1 MIEKLEMP
9 MVEHQDGDEMKDGRR
24 KFDAIVIG
32 SGQGGTPL
40 SLSLAEAGWKVALI
54 ERKAVGGTCINE
66 GCTPTKTMIASARI
80 AHLVRRAGDFGV
92 HAGEFSLDLERV
104 VQRKKQV
111 VESFRKGSKKRIL
124 DSPNLSLIEG
134 SARFVR
140 ERQLEVALL
149 NGSTEFFEADTIVIN
164 TGTRPASPEIKG
176 LDNVVAHDSTSIM
189 ELDELPEHLIVVG
202 GGYVG
207 LEFGQ
212 MFRRFGSKVTIIQR
226 DKQLLSRE
234 DEDIAG
240 MILEI
245 MRDEGIEVL
254 LDTEPLEVDSV
265 GGDRISLTLQ
275 SSEKETTV
283 VGSHL
288 LLAAGRL
295 PNTPDL
301 NLEKNGI
308 QIDGRGFIRVNSRL
322 ETTSKGVYAIGDVKG
337 GPAFTHISY
346 DDFRILKQNLLNG
359 GSSTIEERFVP
370 YVVFIDPQLGRIG
383 LSEKEASSQGRDF
396 RVAKL
401 PFDRVARA
409 IETDETRGM
418 MKALV
423 DSKTD
428 QIIGAA
434 ILGVEGGEIM
444 SAIQIAMMGGLPYTS
459 LREGVFA
466 HPTLVES
473 LNNLFMTLDS

>member
-1 MIEKLEMP
+1 MTMAG
-9 MVEHQDGDEMKDGRR
+9 QRDGDEMKDGRR

-40 SLSLAEAGWKVALI
+40 ALSLAEAGWKVALV
-54 ERKAVGGTCINE
+54 ERKAVGGTCVNE

-92 HAGEFSLDLERV
+92 HAGEISLDLERV
-104 VQRKKQV
+104 VQRKRQV
-111 VESFRKGSKKRIL
+111 VKSFREGSKKRIL
-124 DSPNLSLIEG
+124 DSQNLSLIEG

-140 ERQLEVALL
+140 ERQLEVSLQD
-149 NGSTEFFEADTIVIN
+149 GRTEFLEADIIVIN
-164 TGTRPASPEIKG
+164 TGTSPARPEIRG
-176 LDNVVAHDSTSIM
+176 LYDSVAYDSTSIM
-189 ELDELPEHLIVVG
+189 ELDELPEHLIIVG

-212 MFRRFGSKVTIIQR
+212 MFRRFGSEVTIIQR

-234 DEDIAG
+234 DEDIAD
-240 MILEI
+240 MVLEI
-245 MRDEGIEVL
+245 MKDEGIDVL
-254 LDTEPLEVDSV
+254 LDSEPLQIRSA
-265 GGDRISLTLQ
+265 GGNRISLTVR
-275 SSEKETTV
+275 SSEKETTLA
-283 VGSHL
+283 GSHL
-288 LLAAGRL
+288 LLATGRL

-301 NLEKNGI
+301 NLEKAGI
-308 QIDGRGFIRVNSRL
+308 QVDGRGFVRVDSRL
-322 ETTSKGVYAIGDVKG
+322 ETTSKGIYAIGDVKG

-346 DDFRILKQNLLNG
+346 DDFRVLKQNLLNG

-401 PFDRVARA
+401 PFNRVARA
-409 IETDETRGM
+409 IETDETRGV

-444 SAIQIAMMGGLPYTS
+444 SAIQIAMMGGLPYTT
-459 LREGVFA
+459 LRDGIFA

>member
-1 MIEKLEMP
+1 MT
-9 MVEHQDGDEMKDGRR
+9 MVGQRDGDEMKDGRR

-40 SLSLAEAGWKVALI
+40 ALSLAEAGWKVALV
-54 ERKAVGGTCINE
+54 ERKAVGGTCVNE

-92 HAGEFSLDLERV
+92 HAGEISLDLERV
-104 VQRKKQV
+104 VQRKRQV
-111 VESFRKGSKKRIL
+111 VKSFREGSKKRIL
-124 DSPNLSLIEG
+124 DSQNLSLIEG

-140 ERQLEVALL
+140 ERQLEVSLQD
-149 NGSTEFFEADTIVIN
+149 GRTEFLEADIIVIN
-164 TGTRPASPEIKG
+164 TGTSPARPEIRG
-176 LDNVVAHDSTSIM
+176 LYDSVAYDSTSIM
-189 ELDELPEHLIVVG
+189 ELDELPEHLIIVG

-212 MFRRFGSKVTIIQR
+212 MFRRFGSEVTIIQR
-226 DKQLLSRE
+226 NKQLLSRE
-234 DEDIAG
+234 DEDIAD
-240 MILEI
+240 MVLEI
-245 MRDEGIEVL
+245 MKDEGIDVL
-254 LDTEPLEVDSV
+254 LDSEPLQIRSA
-265 GGDRISLTLQ
+265 GGNRISLTVR
-275 SSEKETTV
+275 SSEKETTLA
-283 VGSHL
+283 GSHL
-288 LLAAGRL
+288 LLATGRL

-301 NLEKNGI
+301 NLEKAGI
-308 QIDGRGFIRVNSRL
+308 QVDGRGFVRVDSRL
-322 ETTSKGVYAIGDVKG
+322 ETTSKGIYAIGDVKG

-346 DDFRILKQNLLNG
+346 DDFRVLKQNLLNG

-401 PFDRVARA
+401 PFNRVARA
-409 IETDETRGM
+409 IEMDETRGV

-444 SAIQIAMMGGLPYTS
+444 SAIQIAMMGGLPYTT
-459 LREGVFA
+459 LRDGIFA

>member
-1 MIEKLEMP
+1 
-9 MVEHQDGDEMKDGRR
+9 MKDGRR

-40 SLSLAEAGWKVALI
+40 ALSLAEAGWKVALV
-54 ERKAVGGTCINE
+54 ERKAVGGTCVNE

-92 HAGEFSLDLERV
+92 HAGEISLDLERV
-104 VQRKKQV
+104 VQRKRQV
-111 VESFRKGSKKRIL
+111 VKSFREGSKKRIL
-124 DSPNLSLIEG
+124 DSQNLSLIEG

-140 ERQLEVALL
+140 ERQLEVSLQD
-149 NGSTEFFEADTIVIN
+149 GRTEFLEADIIVIN
-164 TGTRPASPEIKG
+164 TGTSPARPEIRG
-176 LDNVVAHDSTSIM
+176 LYDSVAYDSTSIM
-189 ELDELPEHLIVVG
+189 ELDELPEHLIIVG

-212 MFRRFGSKVTIIQR
+212 MFRRFGSEVTIIQR

-234 DEDIAG
+234 DEDIAD
-240 MILEI
+240 MVLEI
-245 MRDEGIEVL
+245 MKDEGIDVL
-254 LDTEPLEVDSV
+254 LDSEPLQIRSA
-265 GGDRISLTLQ
+265 GGNRISLTVR
-275 SSEKETTV
+275 SSEKETTLA
-283 VGSHL
+283 GSHL
-288 LLAAGRL
+288 LLATGRL

-301 NLEKNGI
+301 NLEKAGI
-308 QIDGRGFIRVNSRL
+308 QVDGRGFVRVDSRL
-322 ETTSKGVYAIGDVKG
+322 ETTSKGIYAIGDVKG

-346 DDFRILKQNLLNG
+346 DDFRVLKQNLLNG

-401 PFDRVARA
+401 PFNRVARA
-409 IETDETRGM
+409 IETDETRGV

-444 SAIQIAMMGGLPYTS
+444 SAIQIAMMGGLPYTT
-459 LREGVFA
+459 LRDGIFA

>member
-1 MIEKLEMP
+1 
-9 MVEHQDGDEMKDGRR
+9 MKDGRR

-54 ERKAVGGTCINE
+54 ERKAVGGTCVNE

-104 VQRKKQV
+104 VQRKREV
-111 VESFRKGSKKRIL
+111 VESFREGSKKRIL

-140 ERQLEVALL
+140 ERQLEVTLL
-149 NGSTEFFEADTIVIN
+149 NGRMEFLEADTIVIN
-164 TGTRPASPEIKG
+164 TGTRPARPEIKG

-189 ELDELPEHLIVVG
+189 ELDELPEHLIIVG

-234 DEDIAG
+234 DEDIAS

-245 MRDEGIEVL
+245 MKDEGIEVL

-265 GGDRISLTLQ
+265 GGNKISLTLQ

-301 NLEKNGI
+301 DLEKTGI
-308 QIDGRGFIRVNSRL
+308 EIDGRGFIRVNSRL

>member
-1 MIEKLEMP
+1 MP
-9 MVEHQDGDEMKDGRR
+9 RVEHQDGDGMKDGRR

-54 ERKAVGGTCINE
+54 ERKAVGGTCVNE

-104 VQRKKQV
+104 VQRKREV
-111 VESFRKGSKKRIL
+111 VESFRGGSKKRIL

-140 ERQLEVALL
+140 ERQLEVTLL
-149 NGSTEFFEADTIVIN
+149 NGRTEFLEADTIVIN
-164 TGTRPASPEIKG
+164 TGTRPARPEIKG
-176 LDNVVAHDSTSIM
+176 LDNEVAHDSTSIM
-189 ELDELPEHLIVVG
+189 ELDELPEHLIIVG

-245 MRDEGIEVL
+245 MKDEGIEVL

-265 GGDRISLTLQ
+265 GGNKISLTLQ

-283 VGSHL
+283 AGSHL

-301 NLEKNGI
+301 DLEKTGI
-308 QIDGRGFIRVNSRL
+308 EIDGRGFIRVNSKL

-359 GSSTIEERFVP
+359 GSLTIEERFVP

>member
-104 VQRKKQV
+104 VQRKREV
-111 VESFRKGSKKRIL
+111 VESFREGSKKRIL

-149 NGSTEFFEADTIVIN
+149 NGRTEFLEADTIVIN
-164 TGTRPASPEIKG
+164 TGTRPARPEIKG
-176 LDNVVAHDSTSIM
+176 RDNVVAHDSTSIM

-265 GGDRISLTLQ
+265 GGNKISLTLQ
-275 SSEKETTV
+275 SSEKEMTV
-283 VGSHL
+283 AGSHL
-288 LLAAGRL
+288 LLAVGRL

-308 QIDGRGFIRVNSRL
+308 EIDERGFIRVNSKL

-359 GSSTIEERFVP
+359 GNSTIEERFVP

>member
-1 MIEKLEMP
+1 
-9 MVEHQDGDEMKDGRR
+9 MKDGRR

-54 ERKAVGGTCINE
+54 ERKAVGGTCVNE

-104 VQRKKQV
+104 VQRKREV
-111 VESFRKGSKKRIL
+111 VESFRGGSKKRIL

-140 ERQLEVALL
+140 ERQLEVTLL
-149 NGSTEFFEADTIVIN
+149 NGRTEFLEADTIVIN
-164 TGTRPASPEIKG
+164 TGTRPARPEIKG

-189 ELDELPEHLIVVG
+189 ELDELPEHLIIVG

-212 MFRRFGSKVTIIQR
+212 MFRRFGSKVAIIQR

-234 DEDIAG
+234 DEDIAS

-245 MRDEGIEVL
+245 MKDEGIEVL

-265 GGDRISLTLQ
+265 GGNKISLTLQ

-283 VGSHL
+283 AGSHL

-301 NLEKNGI
+301 DLEKTGI
-308 QIDGRGFIRVNSRL
+308 EIDGRGFIRVNSRL

>member
-1 MIEKLEMP
+1 
-9 MVEHQDGDEMKDGRR
+9 MKDGRR

-54 ERKAVGGTCINE
+54 ERKAVGGTCVNE

-104 VQRKKQV
+104 VQRKREV
-111 VESFRKGSKKRIL
+111 VESFREGSKKRIL

-140 ERQLEVALL
+140 ERQLEVTLL
-149 NGSTEFFEADTIVIN
+149 NGRTEFLEADTIVIN
-164 TGTRPASPEIKG
+164 TGTRPARPEIKG

-189 ELDELPEHLIVVG
+189 ELDELPEHLIIVG

-212 MFRRFGSKVTIIQR
+212 MFRRFGSKVAIIQR

-245 MRDEGIEVL
+245 MKDEGIEVL

-265 GGDRISLTLQ
+265 GGNKISLTLQ

-283 VGSHL
+283 AGSHL

-295 PNTPDL
+295 PNTRDL
-301 NLEKNGI
+301 DLEKTGI
-308 QIDGRGFIRVNSRL
+308 EIDGRGFIRVNSRL

-423 DSKTD
+423 DSETD

-444 SAIQIAMMGGLPYTS
+444 SAIQIAMMGRLPYTS
-459 LREGVFA
+459 LREGIFA

>member
-1 MIEKLEMP
+1 
-9 MVEHQDGDEMKDGRR
+9 MKDGRR

-54 ERKAVGGTCINE
+54 ERKAVGGTCVNE

-104 VQRKKQV
+104 VQRKREV
-111 VESFRKGSKKRIL
+111 VESFRGGSKKGIL
-124 DSPNLSLIEG
+124 DSPKLSLIEG

-140 ERQLEVALL
+140 ERQLEVTLL
-149 NGSTEFFEADTIVIN
+149 NGRTEFLEADTIVIN
-164 TGTRPASPEIKG
+164 TGTRPARPEIKG

-189 ELDELPEHLIVVG
+189 ELDELPEHLIIVG

-212 MFRRFGSKVTIIQR
+212 MFRRFGSKVAIIQR

-234 DEDIAG
+234 DEDIAS

-245 MRDEGIEVL
+245 MKDEGIEVL

-265 GGDRISLTLQ
+265 GGNKISLTLQ

-283 VGSHL
+283 AGSHL

-301 NLEKNGI
+301 DLEKTGI
-308 QIDGRGFIRVNSRL
+308 EIDGRGFIRVNSRL

>member
-1 MIEKLEMP
+1 
-9 MVEHQDGDEMKDGRR
+9 MKDGRR

-54 ERKAVGGTCINE
+54 ERKAVGGTCVNE

-104 VQRKKQV
+104 VQRKREV
-111 VESFRKGSKKRIL
+111 VESFREGSKKRIL

-140 ERQLEVALL
+140 ERQLEVTLL
-149 NGSTEFFEADTIVIN
+149 NGRTEFLEADTIVIN
-164 TGTRPASPEIKG
+164 TGTRPARPEIKG

-189 ELDELPEHLIVVG
+189 ELDELPEHLIIVG

-234 DEDIAG
+234 DEDIAS

-245 MRDEGIEVL
+245 MKDEGIEVL

-265 GGDRISLTLQ
+265 GGNKISLTLQ

-283 VGSHL
+283 AGSHL

-301 NLEKNGI
+301 NLEKTGI
-308 QIDGRGFIRVNSRL
+308 EIDGRGFIRVNSRL

-423 DSKTD
+423 DSETD

>member
-1 MIEKLEMP
+1 MT
-9 MVEHQDGDEMKDGRR
+9 MVGQRDGDEMKDGRR

-40 SLSLAEAGWKVALI
+40 ALSLAEAGWKVALV
-54 ERKAVGGTCINE
+54 ERKAVGGTCVNE

-92 HAGEFSLDLERV
+92 HAGEISLDLERV
-104 VQRKKQV
+104 VQRKRQV
-111 VESFRKGSKKRIL
+111 VKSFREGSKKRIL
-124 DSPNLSLIEG
+124 DSQNLSLIEG

-140 ERQLEVALL
+140 ERQLEVSLQD
-149 NGSTEFFEADTIVIN
+149 GRTEFLEADIIVIN
-164 TGTRPASPEIKG
+164 TGTSPARPEIRG
-176 LDNVVAHDSTSIM
+176 LYDSVAYDSTSIM
-189 ELDELPEHLIVVG
+189 ELDELPEHLIIVG

-212 MFRRFGSKVTIIQR
+212 MFRRFGSEVTIIQR

-234 DEDIAG
+234 DEDIAD
-240 MILEI
+240 MVLEI
-245 MRDEGIEVL
+245 MKDEGIDVL
-254 LDTEPLEVDSV
+254 LDSEPLQIRSA
-265 GGDRISLTLQ
+265 GGNRISLTVR
-275 SSEKETTV
+275 SSEKETTLA
-283 VGSHL
+283 GSHL
-288 LLAAGRL
+288 LLATGRL

-301 NLEKNGI
+301 NLEKAGI
-308 QIDGRGFIRVNSRL
+308 QVDGRGFVRVDSRL
-322 ETTSKGVYAIGDVKG
+322 ETTSKGIYAIGDVKG

-346 DDFRILKQNLLNG
+346 DDFRVLKQNLLNG

-401 PFDRVARA
+401 PFNRVARA
-409 IETDETRGM
+409 IETDETRGV

-444 SAIQIAMMGGLPYTS
+444 SAIQIAMMGGLPYTT
-459 LREGVFA
+459 LRDGIFA

>member
-1 MIEKLEMP
+1 
-9 MVEHQDGDEMKDGRR
+9 MKDGRR

-54 ERKAVGGTCINE
+54 ERKAVGGTCVNE

-80 AHLVRRAGDFGV
+80 AHLVRRSGDFGV

-104 VQRKKQV
+104 VQRKRQV
-111 VESFRKGSKKRIL
+111 VESFREGSKKRIA

-140 ERQLEVALL
+140 ERQLEVSLQD
-149 NGSTEFFEADTIVIN
+149 GRTEFLEADIIVIN
-164 TGTRPASPEIKG
+164 TGTSPARPEIRG
-176 LDNVVAHDSTSIM
+176 LDNSVAYDSTSIM
-189 ELDELPEHLIVVG
+189 ELDELPEHLIIVG

-212 MFRRFGSKVTIIQR
+212 MFRRFGSEVTIIQR

-234 DEDIAG
+234 DEDIAD
-240 MILEI
+240 MVLEI
-245 MRDEGIEVL
+245 MKDEGIDVL
-254 LDTEPLEVDSV
+254 LDSEPLQIRSA
-265 GGDRISLTLQ
+265 GGNRISLTVE
-275 SSEKETTV
+275 SSEKETTLE
-283 VGSHL
+283 GSHL
-288 LLAAGRL
+288 LLATGRL

-301 NLEKNGI
+301 NLEKTGI
-308 QIDGRGFIRVNSRL
+308 QVDGRGFVRVDRRL
-322 ETTSKGVYAIGDVKG
+322 ETTSKGVFAIGDVKG

-346 DDFRILKQNLLNG
+346 DDFRVLKQNLLNG

-409 IETDETRGM
+409 IETDETRGV

-459 LREGVFA
+459 LRDGVFA

-473 LNNLFMTLDS
+473 LNNLFMTLDG

>member
-1 MIEKLEMP
+1 
-9 MVEHQDGDEMKDGRR
+9 MKDGRR

-40 SLSLAEAGWKVALI
+40 ALSLAEAGWKVALV
-54 ERKAVGGTCINE
+54 ERKAVGGTCVNE

-92 HAGEFSLDLERV
+92 HAGEISLDLERV
-104 VQRKKQV
+104 VQRKRQV
-111 VESFRKGSKKRIL
+111 VKSFREGSKKRIL
-124 DSPNLSLIEG
+124 DSQNLSLIEG

-140 ERQLEVALL
+140 ERQLEVSLQD
-149 NGSTEFFEADTIVIN
+149 GRTEFLEADIIVIN
-164 TGTRPASPEIKG
+164 TGTSPARPEIRG
-176 LDNVVAHDSTSIM
+176 LYDSVAYDSTSIM
-189 ELDELPEHLIVVG
+189 ELDELPEHLIIVG

-212 MFRRFGSKVTIIQR
+212 MFRRFGSEVTIIQR
-226 DKQLLSRE
+226 NKQLLSRE
-234 DEDIAG
+234 DEDIAD
-240 MILEI
+240 MVLEI
-245 MRDEGIEVL
+245 MKDEGIDVL
-254 LDTEPLEVDSV
+254 LDSEPLQIRSA
-265 GGDRISLTLQ
+265 GGNRISLTVR
-275 SSEKETTV
+275 SSEKETTLA
-283 VGSHL
+283 GSHL
-288 LLAAGRL
+288 LLATGRL

-301 NLEKNGI
+301 NLEKAGI
-308 QIDGRGFIRVNSRL
+308 QVDGRGFVRVDSRL
-322 ETTSKGVYAIGDVKG
+322 ETTSKGIYAIGDVKG

-346 DDFRILKQNLLNG
+346 DDFRVLKQNLLNG

-401 PFDRVARA
+401 PFNRVARA
-409 IETDETRGM
+409 IEMDETRGV

-444 SAIQIAMMGGLPYTS
+444 SAIQIAMMGGLPYTT
-459 LREGVFA
+459 LRDGIFA

>member
-1 MIEKLEMP
+1 MT
-9 MVEHQDGDEMKDGRR
+9 MVGQRDGDEMKDGRR

-40 SLSLAEAGWKVALI
+40 ALSLAEAGWKVALV
-54 ERKAVGGTCINE
+54 ERKAVGGTCVNE

-92 HAGEFSLDLERV
+92 HAGEISLDLERV
-104 VQRKKQV
+104 VQRKRQV
-111 VESFRKGSKKRIL
+111 VKSFREGSKKRIL
-124 DSPNLSLIEG
+124 DSQNLSLIES

-140 ERQLEVALL
+140 ERQLEVSLED
-149 NGSTEFFEADTIVIN
+149 GRTEFLEADIIVIN
-164 TGTRPASPEIKG
+164 TGTSPARPEIRG
-176 LDNVVAHDSTSIM
+176 LYDSVAYDSTSIM
-189 ELDELPEHLIVVG
+189 ELDELPEHLIIVG

-212 MFRRFGSKVTIIQR
+212 MFRRFGSEVTIIQR

-234 DEDIAG
+234 DEDIAD
-240 MILEI
+240 MVLEI
-245 MRDEGIEVL
+245 MKDEGIDVL
-254 LDTEPLEVDSV
+254 LDSEPLQIRSA
-265 GGDRISLTLQ
+265 GGNRISLTVR
-275 SSEKETTV
+275 SSEKETTLA
-283 VGSHL
+283 GSHL
-288 LLAAGRL
+288 LLATGRL

-301 NLEKNGI
+301 NLEKAGI
-308 QIDGRGFIRVNSRL
+308 QVDGRGFVRVDSRL
-322 ETTSKGVYAIGDVKG
+322 ETTSKGIYAIGDVKG

-346 DDFRILKQNLLNG
+346 DDFRVLKQNLLNG

-401 PFDRVARA
+401 PFNRVARA
-409 IETDETRGM
+409 IETDETRGV

-444 SAIQIAMMGGLPYTS
+444 SAIQIAMMGGLPYTT
-459 LREGVFA
+459 LRDGIFA

>member
-1 MIEKLEMP
+1 
-9 MVEHQDGDEMKDGRR
+9 MKDGRR

-54 ERKAVGGTCINE
+54 ERKAVGGTCVNE

-104 VQRKKQV
+104 VQRKREV
-111 VESFRKGSKKRIL
+111 VESFREGSKKRIL

-140 ERQLEVALL
+140 ERQLEVTLL
-149 NGSTEFFEADTIVIN
+149 NGRTEFLEADTIVIN
-164 TGTRPASPEIKG
+164 TGTRPARPEIKG

-189 ELDELPEHLIVVG
+189 ELDELPEHLIIVG

-265 GGDRISLTLQ
+265 GGNKISLTLQ
-275 SSEKETTV
+275 SSEKEKTV
-283 VGSHL
+283 AGSHL

-301 NLEKNGI
+301 DLEKTGI
-308 QIDGRGFIRVNSRL
+308 EIDGRGFIRVNSKL

-383 LSEKEASSQGRDF
+383 LSEKEASSQGRGF

-423 DSKTD
+423 DSETD

-444 SAIQIAMMGGLPYTS
+444 SAIQIAMMGGLPYTL

>member
-1 MIEKLEMP
+1 
-9 MVEHQDGDEMKDGRR
+9 MKDGRR

-54 ERKAVGGTCINE
+54 ERKAVGGTCVNE

-80 AHLVRRAGDFGV
+80 AHLIRRAGDFGV

-104 VQRKKQV
+104 VQRKREV
-111 VESFRKGSKKRIL
+111 VESFREGSKKRIL

-140 ERQLEVALL
+140 ERQLEVTLL
-149 NGSTEFFEADTIVIN
+149 NGRTEFLEADTIVIN
-164 TGTRPASPEIKG
+164 TGTRPARPEIKG

-189 ELDELPEHLIVVG
+189 ELDELPEHLIIVG

-245 MRDEGIEVL
+245 MKDEGIEVL

-265 GGDRISLTLQ
+265 GGNKISLTLQ

-283 VGSHL
+283 AGSHL
-288 LLAAGRL
+288 LLAVGRL

-301 NLEKNGI
+301 NLEKTGI
-308 QIDGRGFIRVNSRL
+308 EIDGRGFIRVNSKL

-444 SAIQIAMMGGLPYTS
+444 SAIQIAMMGGLPYTL

>member
-1 MIEKLEMP
+1 
-9 MVEHQDGDEMKDGRR
+9 MKDGRR

-54 ERKAVGGTCINE
+54 ERKAVGGTCVNE

-104 VQRKKQV
+104 VQRKREV
-111 VESFRKGSKKRIL
+111 VESFREGSKKRIL

-140 ERQLEVALL
+140 ERQLEVTLL
-149 NGSTEFFEADTIVIN
+149 NGRTEFLEADTIVIN
-164 TGTRPASPEIKG
+164 TGTRPARPEIKG

-189 ELDELPEHLIVVG
+189 ELDELPEHLIIVG

-212 MFRRFGSKVTIIQR
+212 MFRRFGSKVAIIQR

-234 DEDIAG
+234 DEDIAS

-245 MRDEGIEVL
+245 MKDEGIEVL

-265 GGDRISLTLQ
+265 GGNKISLTLQ

-283 VGSHL
+283 AGSHL

-301 NLEKNGI
+301 DLEKTGI
-308 QIDGRGFIRVNSRL
+308 EIDGRGFIRVNSKL

-359 GSSTIEERFVP
+359 GSLTIEERFVP

-459 LREGVFA
+459 LRGGVFA

>member
-1 MIEKLEMP
+1 
-9 MVEHQDGDEMKDGRR
+9 MKDGRR

-54 ERKAVGGTCINE
+54 ERKAVGGTCVNE

-104 VQRKKQV
+104 VQRKREV
-111 VESFRKGSKKRIL
+111 VESFREGSKKRIL

-140 ERQLEVALL
+140 ERQLEVTLL
-149 NGSTEFFEADTIVIN
+149 NGRTEFLEADTIVIN
-164 TGTRPASPEIKG
+164 TGTRPARPEIKG

-189 ELDELPEHLIVVG
+189 ELDELPEHLIIVG

-234 DEDIAG
+234 DEDIAS

-245 MRDEGIEVL
+245 MKDEGIEVL

-265 GGDRISLTLQ
+265 GGNKISLTLQ

-283 VGSHL
+283 AGSHL

-301 NLEKNGI
+301 DLEKTGI
-308 QIDGRGFIRVNSRL
+308 EIDGRGFIRVNSRL

-423 DSKTD
+423 DSETD

-444 SAIQIAMMGGLPYTS
+444 SAIQIAMMGRLPYTS
-459 LREGVFA
+459 LREGIFA

>member
-1 MIEKLEMP
+1 
-9 MVEHQDGDEMKDGRR
+9 MKDGRK

-40 SLSLAEAGWKVALI
+40 SLSLADAGWKVALV
-54 ERKAVGGTCINE
+54 ERKAVGGTCVNE
-66 GCTPTKTMIASARI
+66 GCTPTKTMIASARV
-80 AHLVRRAGDFGV
+80 AHLVKRAADFGV
-92 HAGEFSLDLERV
+92 DAGKFSVDLERV
-104 VQRKKQV
+104 IRRKKEV
-111 VESFRKGSKKRIL
+111 VESFREGSKKRIL

-140 ERQLEVALL
+140 ERQLEISLL
-149 NGSTEFFEADTIVIN
+149 SGSTEFFEADIIVIN
-164 TGTRPASPEIKG
+164 TGTRPARPEIRG
-176 LDNVVAHDSTSIM
+176 LDNSVAYDSTSIM
-189 ELDELPEHLIVVG
+189 ELDELPEHLIIVG

-212 MFRRFGSKVTIIQR
+212 MFRRFGSEVTIIQR

-240 MILEI
+240 MVLEI
-245 MRDEGIEVL
+245 MRDEGIDVL
-254 LDTEPLEVDSV
+254 LDAEPLEIRSA
-265 GGDRISLTLQ
+265 GGNRISLRVQ
-275 SSEKETTV
+275 SSGKETTL

-288 LLAAGRL
+288 LLATGRL

-301 NLEKNGI
+301 NLEKSGVAV
-308 QIDGRGFIRVNSRL
+308 DDRGFIKVNNKL
-322 ETTSKGVYAIGDVKG
+322 ETSSEGVYAIGDVKG

-346 DDFRILKQNLLNG
+346 DDFRVLRENLMNG
-359 GSSTIEERFVP
+359 GSSTIEERDVP

-383 LSEKEASSQGRDF
+383 LTEKEASSRGCSY

-409 IETDETRGM
+409 IETDETRGL

-423 DSKTD
+423 DSETD
-428 QIIGAA
+428 RIIGAA
-434 ILGVEGGEIM
+434 ILGVEGGEIV
-444 SAIQIAMMGGLPYTS
+444 SAIQIAMMGGLPFTS
-459 LREGVFA
+459 LRDGVFA

-473 LNNLFMTLDS
+473 LNNLFMTLDG

>member
-1 MIEKLEMP
+1 MP
-9 MVEHQDGDEMKDGRR
+9 RVEHQDGDEMKDGRR

-54 ERKAVGGTCINE
+54 ERKAVGGTCVNE

-104 VQRKKQV
+104 VQRKREV
-111 VESFRKGSKKRIL
+111 VESFRGGSKKRIL

-140 ERQLEVALL
+140 ERQLEVTLL
-149 NGSTEFFEADTIVIN
+149 NGRTEFLEADTIVIN
-164 TGTRPASPEIKG
+164 TGTRPARPEIKG

-189 ELDELPEHLIVVG
+189 ELDELPEHLIIVG

-212 MFRRFGSKVTIIQR
+212 MFRRFGSKVAIIQR

-234 DEDIAG
+234 DEDIAS

-245 MRDEGIEVL
+245 MKDEGIEVL

-265 GGDRISLTLQ
+265 GGNKISLTLQ

-283 VGSHL
+283 AGSHL

-301 NLEKNGI
+301 DLEKTGI
-308 QIDGRGFIRVNSRL
+308 EIDGRGFIRVNSRL

>member
-1 MIEKLEMP
+1 
-9 MVEHQDGDEMKDGRR
+9 
-24 KFDAIVIG
+24 
-32 SGQGGTPL
+32 
-40 SLSLAEAGWKVALI
+40 LI
-54 ERKAVGGTCINE
+54 ERKAVGGTCVNE

-104 VQRKKQV
+104 VQRKREV
-111 VESFRKGSKKRIL
+111 VESFRGGSKKRIL

-140 ERQLEVALL
+140 ERQLEVTLL
-149 NGSTEFFEADTIVIN
+149 NGRTEFLEADTIVIN
-164 TGTRPASPEIKG
+164 TGTRPARPEIKG

-189 ELDELPEHLIVVG
+189 ELDELPEHLIIVG

-212 MFRRFGSKVTIIQR
+212 MFRRFGSKVAIIQR

-234 DEDIAG
+234 DEDIAS

-245 MRDEGIEVL
+245 MKDEGIEVL

-265 GGDRISLTLQ
+265 GGNKISLTLQ

-283 VGSHL
+283 AGSHL

-301 NLEKNGI
+301 DLEKTGI
-308 QIDGRGFIRVNSRL
+308 EIDGRGFIRVNSRL

>member
-1 MIEKLEMP
+1 MP
-9 MVEHQDGDEMKDGRR
+9 RVEHQDGDGMKDGRR
-24 KFDAIVIG
+24 KFDTIVIG

-54 ERKAVGGTCINE
+54 ERKAVGGTCVNE

-104 VQRKKQV
+104 VQRKREV
-111 VESFRKGSKKRIL
+111 VESFREGSKKRIL

-140 ERQLEVALL
+140 ERQLEVTLL
-149 NGSTEFFEADTIVIN
+149 NGRTEFLEADTIVIN
-164 TGTRPASPEIKG
+164 TGTRPARPEIKG

-189 ELDELPEHLIVVG
+189 ELDELPEHLIIVG

-226 DKQLLSRE
+226 DNQLLSRE

-245 MRDEGIEVL
+245 MKDEGIEVL

-265 GGDRISLTLQ
+265 GGNKISLTLQ

-283 VGSHL
+283 AGSHL

-301 NLEKNGI
+301 DLEKTGI
-308 QIDGRGFIRVNSRL
+308 EIDGRGFIRVNSRL

>member
-1 MIEKLEMP
+1 
-9 MVEHQDGDEMKDGRR
+9 MKDGRR

-111 VESFRKGSKKRIL
+111 VESFREGSKKRIL

-140 ERQLEVALL
+140 ERQLEVTLL
-149 NGSTEFFEADTIVIN
+149 NGRTEFLEADTIVIN
-164 TGTRPASPEIKG
+164 TGTRPARPEIKG
-176 LDNVVAHDSTSIM
+176 RDNVVAHDSTSIM
-189 ELDELPEHLIVVG
+189 ELHELPEHLIIVG

-265 GGDRISLTLQ
+265 GGNKISLTLQ
-275 SSEKETTV
+275 SSEKEMTV
-283 VGSHL
+283 AGSHL
-288 LLAAGRL
+288 LLAVGRL

-308 QIDGRGFIRVNSRL
+308 EIDERGFIRVNSKL

-359 GSSTIEERFVP
+359 GNSTIEERFVP